1 MRRILIVDDQ
11 RYSWPK
17 LRMELIMKGYEVVR
31 CDSEAIAEQ
40 LIAEFQPHLVLLN
53 LFQDSIKAWDFFIK
67 LHDQRPELPII
78 NYSPS
83 DMDAYDSLIE
93 AVNEAFKYQTHMR
106 LPLKHKKAR
115 DIKDRPVKPVQQNDP
130 SLYNPALT
138 DSISCIGLQP

>member
-17 LRMELIMKGYEVVR
+17 LRAELIMKGYEVVR

-78 NYSPS
+78 NYSPA
-83 DMDAYDSLIE
+83 DMDAYGSLIE

-106 LPLKHKKAR
+106 FSLKNKKNHG
-115 DIKDRPVKPVQQNDP
+115 IMDRPAKPIHQPDP
-130 SLYNPALT
+130 SLYNPAFT
-138 DSISCIGLQP
+138 DSISYIGLQP

>member
-17 LRMELIMKGYEVVR
+17 LRVELIMKGYEVVR
-31 CDSEAIAEQ
+31 CDSEAKAEQ

-78 NYSPS
+78 NYSPA
-83 DMDAYDSLIE
+83 DMDAYGSLIE
-93 AVNEAFKYQTHMR
+93 AVNEAFKYQTHVR
-106 LPLKHKKAR
+106 SPLRNKKNH
-115 DIKDRPVKPVQQNDP
+115 DIMDRPVKPGQQTDP
-130 SLYNPALT
+130 SLYTLALT
-138 DSISCIGLQP
+138 DIIPCIGL